1 VISEVRWHAS
11 HTFVALSGT
20 TQKQKPDFP
29 RARGHSFGSAR
40 GAGKRTGFAIPFRLN
55 LARMAQFAVKPAWAI
70 NYFSHEKLR
79 LPQLDSHGDMGSRTM
94 SISRYFIEMLEDFRD
109 QR

>member
-1 VISEVRWHAS
+1 
-11 HTFVALSGT
+11 
-20 TQKQKPDFP
+20 
-29 RARGHSFGSAR
+29 
-40 GAGKRTGFAIPFRLN
+40 
-55 LARMAQFAVKPAWAI
+55 MAQFAVKPAWAI